1 MASELELKY
10 GCNPNQKPSRI
21 YMKDGSELPVKV
33 LSGKPGYINFLDALN
48 SWQLVREL
56 KEATGLPAAA
66 SFKHVSPAGAAV
78 GLPLSDID
86 RQIYFVDDEGPLTP
100 IACAYIRARGADR
113 MSSYGDW
120 AALSDVCD
128 ERTALYIKHE
138 VSDGIIAPGYTPE
151 ALAILSAKKGGKYNV
166 VQIDPDYVCPAT
178 ETKDVFGITF
188 EQGHNFFRI
197 DRDLLADVVTAN
209 KDIPEHMATLEEKEI
224 KPFDLVCVNLYDFAG
239 AVERKLS
246 LEQAVEE
253 IDIGGPCMIRAAA
266 KNFHSILVLPGT
278 KWYATAMQEMKE
290 HDMKVS
296 LDFRQA
302 MASRAFEAT
311 SRYDALITSYLRP
324 GA

>member
-1 MASELELKY
+1 MVATK
-10 GCNPNQKPSRI
+10 RI
-21 YMKDGSELPVKV
+21 KRALVSVFHKDG
-33 LSGKPGYINFLDALN
+33 LD
-48 SWQLVREL
+48 EIL
-56 KEATGLPAAA
+56 KKLHNEGVSFVSTGGTQSFIESLGLPCD
-66 SFKHVSPAGAAV
+66 AV
-78 GLPLSDID
+78 ED
-86 RQIYFVDDEGPLTP
+86 LTTYP
-100 IACAYIRARGADR
+100 SILGGRVKTLHPKIHG
-113 MSSYGDW
+113 
-120 AALSDVCD
+120 
-128 ERTALYIKHE
+128 
-138 VSDGIIAPGYTPE
+138 GI
-151 ALAILSAKKGGKYNV
+151 L
-166 VQIDPDYVCPAT
+166 
-178 ETKDVFGITF
+178 
-188 EQGHNFFRI
+188 
-197 DRDLLADVVTAN
+197 AN